1 MSTNVG
7 AIDMELLL
15 NSNPFNRGLK
25 NTEKTI
31 KSSGIEKALG
41 NIGKI
46 TLAAFS
52 VNAIVNFGKECLNL
66 GSDLAEVQNV
76 VDVTFGE
83 LNSEVNKFAEN
94 AIEKFGLGQTVA
106 KQYTGTF
113 GAMAKAFDFNNQ
125 AALEMSETLTGLV
138 GDVASFYNLSSDL
151 AYTKL
156 KSVFTGETE
165 TLKDLGVV
173 MTQNALDQY
182 ALANG
187 YGKTTSKMSE
197 QEKVAL
203 RYKFVLDKLSVAQ
216 GDFARTSDSWA
227 NQTRVLSL
235 RFNEL
240 KATLGQG
247 FINIFTPIV
256 KGINSVIAR
265 LQVLANVFKSF
276 TEMIFG
282 NTGGDNGSNSISNLT
297 ADATNASDA
306 IGGIGDSAKKSAKD
320 LKSLASFD
328 TAQVLKSDKDSS
340 SGGSGGAGALGNI
353 DFGNTVLDM
362 QQANT
367 QMDLFAEKLRELTSI
382 FKEGFSEGFGEID
395 FSNITNSIENIKNS
409 LSEIFTSAE
418 VLNSANNWANTI
430 ALNLGRV
437 TGSIASIGITIAE
450 NLIGGI
456 DLYLEQNQENIRQ
469 HIVNLFDISS
479 ESSNIAGKFSVALSD
494 IFTVFRS
501 DVAKQATADF
511 ISIIVDSLLGSVE
524 VIATL
529 ANDIFYSITQP
540 FIDNKDLIKFTLEE
554 LFVPIE
560 SILNTLKETVQNTFS
575 KFWEVYEQ
583 YISPAVEKIKNGFSI
598 ILEGAINAFSNYL
611 LPVFNTIAERIGY
624 LKDNFIQPLIDSF
637 LELSGSVINSFG
649 NLLEFVSPIISFLIN
664 EFFAKLSLQIQKAW
678 TYIEYAVSAISSI
691 LTGFMEV
698 LTGIINFVTG
708 VFTGDWQLA
717 WDGIKQIFQGIWDGI
732 YGVLTAIWNAIVNT
746 ITYYIDLV
754 STRISRVLNTIQILV
769 SSVFTAISNVIKTVI
784 SGITNVINLGLNGIS
799 RTFNNIFNGI
809 LNIVKSVCNSILRGI
824 EAMVNGVIKGLNTM
838 INAMNSLHFDIPDW
852 VPGLGGKNFGFNIPN
867 MNTISLPRLAQ
878 GAYVK
883 ANTPQLVMVGDNKHQ
898 GEVIAP
904 EDKIM
909 SLYKKA
915 NQEIG
920 LGNDSKVIELLQRII
935 YLLETLDF
943 NFNLYIDAYELNKR
957 LEKIKN
963 KRKFATNGG

>member
-1 MSTNVG
+1 MSENVG
-7 AIDMELLL
+7 SIDMDLLL
-15 NSNPFNRGLK
+15 NSNPFNKGLK
-25 NTEKTI
+25 NAEKTI

-46 TLAAFS
+46 ALTAFS
-52 VNAIVNFGKECLNL
+52 VKSIINFGKECLNL

-113 GAMAKAFDFNNQ
+113 GAMAKAFSFNNQ

-165 TLKDLGVV
+165 SLKDLGVV

-187 YGKTTSKMSE
+187 YGKTTSKMTE

-203 RYKFVLDKLSVAQ
+203 RYRFVLDKLSVAQ

-256 KGINSVIAR
+256 KGINLVIAK
-265 LQVLANVFKSF
+265 LQVLANTFKSF

-282 NTGGDNGSNSISNLT
+282 SAGDDNGSNSISNIT
-297 ADATNASDA
+297 ADASNASDA

-328 TAQVLKSDKDSS
+328 TAQILKSDKDSS
-340 SGGSGGAGALGNI
+340 SGGSGGVGSLGNI
-353 DFGNTVLDM
+353 DLGNTVLDM

-367 QMDLFAEKLRELTSI
+367 QMDLFAEKLKELTSI

-409 LSEIFTSAE
+409 LSEIFTSPE
-418 VLNSANNWANTI
+418 VLNSANNWSNTV

-437 TGSIASIGITIAE
+437 TGSIASIGVTIAE

-456 DLYLEQNQENIRQ
+456 DLYLEQNQENIKQ

-479 ESSNIAGKFSVALSD
+479 ESSNITGKFSVAIAD
-494 IFTVFRS
+494 IFTVFKS

-524 VIATL
+524 VIGTL
-529 ANDIFYSITQP
+529 ANDVFYSITQP
-540 FIDNKDLIKFTLEE
+540 FIDNKDLIKSTLEE
-554 LFVPIE
+554 MLVPIG
-560 SILNTLKETVQNTFS
+560 SVLNTLKETVQDTFS

-583 YISPAVEKIKNGFSI
+583 YIDPAVEKIKNGFSI
-598 ILEGAINAFSNYL
+598 ILEGAINAFNNYL
-611 LPVFNTIAERIGY
+611 LPIFNTIAERIGY

-637 LELSGSVINSFG
+637 LELSGSVINAFG
-649 NLLEFVSPIISFLIN
+649 SLWEFISPIISFLIN
-664 EFFAKLSLQIQKAW
+664 EFFAELSLQIQKAW
-678 TYIEYAVSAISSI
+678 TYIEYAISAISSI

-708 VFTGDWQLA
+708 VFTGDWELA

-746 ITYYIDLV
+746 ITYYINLV

-769 SSVFTAISNVIKTVI
+769 SSVFTAISNVIKTI
-784 SGITNVINLGLNGIS
+784 ITGITNVINLGLNGIS
-799 RTFNNIFNGI
+799 RTFNNVFNGI
-809 LNIVKSVCNSILRGI
+809 LNVVKSVCNTILRGI
-824 EAMVNGVIKGLNTM
+824 ETMVNGVINGLNTM
-838 INAMNSLHFDIPDW
+838 INAMNNLHFDIPDW
-852 VPGLGGKNFGFNIPN
+852 VPGLGGKTFGFNIPN
-867 MNTISLPRLAQ
+867 MNTISLPRLAE
-878 GAYVK
+878 GGYVK

-915 NQEIG
+915 NQEMG
-920 LGNDSKVIELLQRII
+920 LGNDSKAIELLKRII
-935 YLLETLDF
+935 YLLETLD
-943 NFNLYIDAYELNKR
+943 LNINVFLDTYDLSTKMEKSKKKR
-957 LEKIKN
+957 I
-963 KRKFATNGG
+963 FATNGG